1 MVRAMVSDIEMIIS
15 QGGTNNILGSS
26 PRIKKNG
33 KDIDDDTVIKFMPN
47 QQEVRSRILKK
58 NTSYL

>member
-1 MVRAMVSDIEMIIS
+1 MVAS

-33 KDIDDDTVIKFMPN
+33 KEIDDDTVIKFLPN